1 VGSCHIT
8 HRKHRRL
15 FIHFSKKYIKG
26 GACLGYTTTKPNGYK
41 EPSLLQIYASDES
54 SVVHGSGLTGEKVR
68 SFNTDDTPTF
78 VSLESDDKKLILF
91 PSSPAIPKD
100 SDDGGFTRGTGAG
113 CQQWAVVMTIHVLN
127 VSILGVAN
135 LKKWCLG

>member
-68 SFNTDDTPTF
+68 SFNTDDT
-78 VSLESDDKKLILF
+78 LESDDKKLILF
-91 PSSPAIPKD
+91 
-100 SDDGGFTRGTGAG
+100 
-113 CQQWAVVMTIHVLN
+113 
-127 VSILGVAN
+127 SIVT
-135 LKKWCLG
+135 CYSQRF